1 MQMFDVKSVA
11 ALLIMSGVAYGEEAV
26 VVRSS
31 TTFQIVGTSIANGET
46 VTIPEGASISVVFRS
61 GQTLIIDGPYS
72 APLREIRAKSRSSL
86 HDLQGVDASVFATSR
101 DMATGRTPVP
111 LDSRVGRMVRSRP
124 LE

>member
-1 MQMFDVKSVA
+1 MQMFGLTSVA

-31 TTFQIVGTSIANGET
+31 AISQIVGTSIADGEIVT
-46 VTIPEGASISVVFRS
+46 VPEGTSIAVVFRS

-72 APLREIRAKSRSSL
+72 APLREIRAKRGASL
-86 HDLQGVDASVFATSR
+86 QDLQGVDTSVFATSR

-111 LDSRVGRMVRSRP
+111 LASRVGRMVRSRP

>member
-1 MQMFDVKSVA
+1 MQMFGPKSAA
-11 ALLIMSGVAYGEEAV
+11 ALLIMSGVAYGEDAV

-31 TTFQIVGTSIANGET
+31 AISQIVGTSIADGEIVT
-46 VTIPEGASISVVFRS
+46 VPEGTSIAVVFRS

-111 LDSRVGRMVRSRP
+111 VDSRGGRMVRSRP